1 MEVISYAYAN
11 ATKQALKVYCV
22 PGKAKDMSKFTANKK
37 DSRYKKNNKLPSDYY
52 LLQRDDDNILQESV
66 RVINSGKHG

>member
-1 MEVISYAYAN
+1 MALILEVVSFAYAN

-22 PGKAKDMSKFTANKK
+22 PGKVKEISKFAAGKK

-52 LLQRDDDNILQESV
+52 LF
-66 RVINSGKHG
+66 